1 MHPMLNTA
9 LSVARTT
16 GNMIAQAA
24 EQVDL
29 LDVEAKGVNDYV
41 TKVDKMSEESIIE
54 GIRKRYPNHGF
65 LGEETG
71 LIEGKDDGKDY
82 QWVIDP
88 LDGTTNFING
98 VPHFAISIALKIKD
112 QIEVAV
118 VLDPMREEEFT
129 AARGRGAQMNGKR
142 LRVNSRKTVQGSLL
156 GTGFPFRPDQLNI
169 FDSYM
174 GMFKDFAQQSSGIRR
189 QGAASLDL
197 AYVAAGRYDGFW
209 EFGLKEWDIAAGA
222 LIVQEAGG
230 LVGDLHGG
238 MDHFKSGNIVCAP
251 PKLFKAMLQTIRP
264 HLQS

>member
-16 GNMIAQAA
+16 GKMIAQAA

-29 LDVEAKGVNDYV
+29 IDVESKGVNDYV
-41 TKVDKMSEESIIE
+41 TRVDKMSEESIIE
-54 GIRKRYPNHGF
+54 GIKKRYPNHGF

-71 LIEGKDDGKDY
+71 LIEGLDDGKDY
-82 QWVIDP
+82 LWVIDP

-112 QIEVAV
+112 QLEVAV

-142 LRVNSRKTVQGSLL
+142 LRVNSRKALAGTLL
-156 GTGFPFRPDQLNI
+156 ATGFPFRPDQAAI
-169 FDSYM
+169 VDSYM
-174 GMFKDFAQQSSGIRR
+174 GMFKDFSQQCAGIRR

-209 EFGLKEWDIAAGA
+209 EYGLKEWDLAAGV
-222 LIVQEAGG
+222 LLVQEAGG
-230 LVGDLHGG
+230 LVGDLNGG

-264 HLQS
+264 YIKS